1 LPDAATRHA
10 SAHFPFPPFTI
21 HFNKPN
27 LNISQIKSEFSTHAT
42 SADRLEMNIID
53 FRRSKASCSDNQFNL
68 LICVNETEV
77 FALLL
82 SKSN

>member
-27 LNISQIKSEFSTHAT
+27 LNISQIKREFATHAT
-42 SADRLEMNIID
+42 RAHRLEMNITVT
-53 FRRSKASCSDNQFNL
+53 RRSKASYSDNQFNL
-68 LICVNETEV
+68 LICVKETEV